1 MNNQD
6 LEKKVKSL
14 VHSLKFEKGFV
25 CSVDVLIGLEY
36 LTKNDYENWRF
47 GKVDYLERVCKTNL
61 HKLTFMNSL
70 IRKFSKDL
78 NLKESITVYKR
89 FGKGPKHI
97 LRFSKTGIQNIED
110 AYSTHYVDLIRINE
124 LNKNASLQQRV

>member
-25 CSVDVLIGLEY
+25 CSVDVLMGLEY
-36 LTKNDYENWRF
+36 LTKNDFENWRF
-47 GKVDYLERVCKTNL
+47 GKVDYLERVCQTNL

-70 IRKFSKDL
+70 IRKFSKEL
-78 NLKESITVYKR
+78 NLKESITIYKK
-89 FGKGPKHI
+89 FGKGPKRI

-124 LNKNASLQQRV
+124 LKNNASLQQR

>member
-1 MNNQD
+1 MNNQE

-25 CSVDVLIGLEY
+25 CSVDVLMELEY

-47 GKVDYLERVCKTNL
+47 GKVDYLEKVCKTNL
-61 HKLTFMNSL
+61 HKLTFINSL

-78 NLKESITVYKR
+78 ELKELITVYKKI
-89 FGKGPKHI
+89 GKGPKR
-97 LRFSKTGIQNIED
+97 LLKFSKTGIHNIED

-124 LNKNASLQQRV
+124 LRNNASLQQRV